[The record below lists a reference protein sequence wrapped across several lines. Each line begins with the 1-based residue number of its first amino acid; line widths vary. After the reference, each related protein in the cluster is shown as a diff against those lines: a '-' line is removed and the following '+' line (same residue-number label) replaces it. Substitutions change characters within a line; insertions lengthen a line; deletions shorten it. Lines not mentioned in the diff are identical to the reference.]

1 MKSFKRVL
9 FIDRQLMI
17 IPRSHTLIYEHS
29 SILQTWM
36 HLQKPNLY
44 LPVPGLPKFMEKPS
58 LSYTIEFKKSIQL
71 LKSGE
76 DLAPDQAIGLQARAA
91 VKMDSRIEHLNG
103 EERSYLEGAAAGL
116 AVSLLRNQS
125 QMDKLPLLARA
136 LTDEYFNVVEDA
148 IKHVFL
154 IGPASDLVLKPVR
167 FFVLE
172 RGEQVAVIW
181 PGQVGW
187 CISTRSHS
195 YRDRC
200 VAAGRGEVG
209 GWTRHL
215 KRT

>member
-1 MKSFKRVL
+1 
-9 FIDRQLMI
+9 
-17 IPRSHTLIYEHS
+17 
-29 SILQTWM
+29 
-36 HLQKPNLY
+36 
-44 LPVPGLPKFMEKPS
+44 MEKPS
-58 LSYTIEFKKSIQL
+58 LSDTIEFRKSIQL

-172 RGEQVAVIW
+172 RGEQVAVIR
-181 PGQVGW
+181 PGQVG
-187 CISTRSHS
+187 
-195 YRDRC
+195 
-200 VAAGRGEVG
+200 
-209 GWTRHL
+209 
-215 KRT
+215 